1 MKRRLINAVCILLL
15 LSSAVFLL
23 MPHVSREITK
33 KDMDDK
39 ISRFETAVSNTET
52 LPDEDDETASD
63 SQNSPSGE
71 VYSEEGVT
79 MPINVNKLYE
89 DSKAYNKALADHQDM
104 GKGFTD
110 SVLYLPDYGIYDG
123 MYGYISCSAIGLYL
137 PIYLGATDE
146 NMSYGTAHMSNTSLP
161 TGGENTHCVLV
172 GHTGYFGRTFF
183 DNIRNLEKGDALT
196 IKTYFNTLTYEVVS
210 YKEIGPTDT
219 NDLFIQNKKDMLTL
233 VTCSQ
238 WGTRRYMVQCERII

>member
-63 SQNSPSGE
+63 SQNSPSGA

-123 MYGYISCSAIGLYL
+123 MYGYISCSAIGYVIWNRAHEQHISSDRRRGYSLCA
-137 PIYLGATDE
+137 GR
-146 NMSYGTAHMSNTSLP
+146 SYRIL
-161 TGGENTHCVLV
+161 
-172 GHTGYFGRTFF
+172 R
-183 DNIRNLEKGDALT
+183 
-196 IKTYFNTLTYEVVS
+196 
-210 YKEIGPTDT
+210 
-219 NDLFIQNKKDMLTL
+219 KDIL
-233 VTCSQ
+233 
-238 WGTRRYMVQCERII
+238 

>member
-1 MKRRLINAVCILLL
+1 MFVRKNPL
-15 LSSAVFLL
+15 
-23 MPHVSREITK
+23 
-33 KDMDDK
+33 
-39 ISRFETAVSNTET
+39 
-52 LPDEDDETASD
+52 
-63 SQNSPSGE
+63 
-71 VYSEEGVT
+71 
-79 MPINVNKLYE
+79 NVNKLYE

-196 IKTYFNTLTYEVVS
+196 IKTYFNTLTYEVVL

-219 NDLFIQNKKDMLTL
+219 NDLFIQKEKDMLTL

-238 WGTRRYMVQCERII
+238 WGSHLDNGVSIIAGPFFVCGETLDDFRSLTDEETQKYLERFSEPEDISRAEVEADMGFTFYSW